1 MFFHFDPLYFL
12 ILLPFFALGLWAQW
26 RVKSAYHIAAEV
38 PSRHGWSGAQVAR
51 SILDN
56 NGMREISVEPSQ
68 GMLSD
73 HYDPKAKVVRLSEG
87 VYSGTDLAA
96 LGIAA
101 HECGHAL
108 QDKTNYALMSV
119 RNAAVPTANIGSQLS
134 SVLFFV
140 GLALSYRG
148 SGASDVGHWLLLA
161 AVGLFSAVV
170 FFQVVNLPV
179 EFDASSRAKAILVSE
194 RYIDED
200 ELPMVKRVLSAA
212 AMTYVAATLTAI
224 ATLVYYVMRAQG
236 SRR

>member
-1 MFFHFDPLYFL
+1 MFYHFDPLYFV

-26 RVKSAYHIAAEV
+26 RVKSAYHAAAQV
-38 PSRHGWSGAQVAR
+38 PSRHGWTGAQVAR

-56 NGMREISVEPSQ
+56 NGMGAVNVEPAH

-73 HYDPKAKVVRLSEG
+73 HYDPKEKVVRLSADVFG
-87 VYSGTDLAA
+87 GTSLAS

-108 QDKTNYALMSV
+108 QDKTNYALMSI

-134 SVLFFV
+134 SILFFV
-140 GLALSYRG
+140 GLALSYRT
-148 SGASDVGHWLLLA
+148 ANPIGHWMVVA
-161 AVGLFSAVV
+161 AVALFSGVV

-179 EFDASSRAKAILVSE
+179 EFDASKRAKAILVSE

-200 ELPMVKRVLSAA
+200 ELPTVKRVLGAA

-224 ATLVYYVMRAQG
+224 ATLVYYLIRAQG